1 MIKLSIFFILS
12 ISIVLSVNGYDL
24 NEYKQLIGQLAK
36 NETFIKDYEA
46 NINYLLEL
54 EPNYFDYT
62 PFNENYKFECNTTGV
77 SSQSA
82 RNVHELKPSDVKV
95 IGALG
100 DSLTAAL
107 GASANTIF
115 GLLIENRGRSWSI
128 GGSKDLEKSLTLP
141 NILKKFNPN
150 LRGYTTRNT
159 VFIFNDD
166 GYGLNVAVSGQEA
179 NHIPSKNLYSYFFNQ
194 IK

>member
-12 ISIVLSVNGYDL
+12 ISIVLSVNGFDL
-24 NEYKQLIGQLAK
+24 KEYQQLINEISK
-36 NETFIKDYEA
+36 NETYIKDFEA

-62 PFNENYKFECNTTGV
+62 PFNEKYRFECNTSGFPNQT
-77 SSQSA
+77 A
-82 RNVHELKPSDVKV
+82 RNVHELKPSDIKV

-107 GASANTIF
+107 GANALTIF
-115 GLLIENRGRSWSI
+115 GLLLENRGRSWSI
-128 GGSKDLEKSLTLP
+128 GGSKYLEKSLTIP

-150 LRGYTTRNT
+150 LKGYTTRST
-159 VFIFNDD
+159 VLIFNDD
-166 GYGLNVAVSGQEA
+166 GLGLNVAVSGQEA
-179 NHIPSKNLYSYFFNQ
+179 NHIPGKISINLF
-194 IK
+194 